1 MRIRKSGVYIS
12 GTGSAIP
19 SKIVTNDFLAAQS
32 PTNSSWVKSTL
43 GIESRRHLNSDETLL
58 SLCISA
64 AKLALMDAGKAI
76 EEMDAIIVATSTPDF
91 LNPSMASQLHGALGA
106 KSETAAFDIQAVCSG
121 FLFGLGVA
129 VQIVTDDL
137 ESNVLVLGADQFS
150 KITDFAKR
158 DSVFFGDGTGAAVIS
173 RSTDP
178 EAFIAVD
185 LYTDS
190 SNWEGFHTPS
200 KEGKFSMTGR
210 LVKETATRELPVAIR
225 KIIGELGFTLQDID
239 ALFPHQPS
247 KVVLDELEESLDLR
261 PGVLKR
267 NIEHRGNTAGA
278 TVPLL
283 LDEYLK
289 TSKLKP
295 GALVA
300 FAAIGSGWT
309 WGAAVTK
316 WIKA

>member
-1 MRIRKSGVYIS
+1 
-12 GTGSAIP
+12 
-19 SKIVTNDFLAAQS
+19 
-32 PTNSSWVKSTL
+32 
-43 GIESRRHLNSDETLL
+43 
-58 SLCISA
+58 
-64 AKLALMDAGKAI
+64 
-76 EEMDAIIVATSTPDF
+76 
-91 LNPSMASQLHGALGA
+91 
-106 KSETAAFDIQAVCSG
+106 
-121 FLFGLGVA
+121 
-129 VQIVTDDL
+129 
-137 ESNVLVLGADQFS
+137 
-150 KITDFAKR
+150 
-158 DSVFFGDGTGAAVIS
+158 
-173 RSTDP
+173 
-178 EAFIAVD
+178 
-185 LYTDS
+185 
-190 SNWEGFHTPS
+190 
-200 KEGKFSMTGR
+200 MTGR

-247 KVVLDELEESLDLR
+247 KVVLDELEESLDLL